1 LILLPDKLPFDLK
14 DEESN
19 PTLIMLLMHL
29 FISLQTTK
37 KKSFLKPFQ
46 NIFHHPEQYKS
57 CFLPSMPHDD
67 DYEVAQFFENN
78 YRQFSEEKKLNSQ
91 AMKRYACK
99 NGHIYYIGECT
110 KPAQSSKCQCG
121 EPIGGNNH
129 NLVSDNQ
136 ASVSLHEKLENG
148 YCILT
153 AANQTP
159 QSIRNMGFL
168 NTYLLRFFLDSTLY
182 LSAKFDKSNIKK
194 PSILDLLTTRDQ
206 NQIKNLDH
214 LFLKNLQNDVKFLS
228 KCLEHSPD
236 EVLLFLHFIINQFND
251 KRCCSNTGLSTKQE
265 RNKYETEFCQFINQK
280 VVQDLSADTL
290 LKSLLNVLRD
300 DAQNSD
306 MDQLFRIAYDFVQ
319 VRENTERSAD
329 NHLDFLNQQQYWLFK
344 KQITIDTMIN
354 AFKSSN
360 EIQKRSTTLNLLNE
374 FLDNLYQLKL
384 IKHLLNI
391 SKMCDLMFEKFNKQI
406 DKQNS
411 CKITLKYL
419 LNETDLETRQILELG
434 AESFLK
440 AFKHSSANLN
450 LKNSIK
456 LLEFVDAN
464 LLPISY
470 LLPSNLVQNND
481 GIFIYTLVVY
491 LIKIQNDFLT
501 KNVTKENIEEKIELS
516 NLNLDNLIAFSIQK
530 DLMPIVFMNSNYS
543 LEVRK
548 ESSLEFNFEKIQEA
562 IRSKFLSNKSQ
573 IEVNVIIFLIF
584 ENYFY

>member
-1 LILLPDKLPFDLK
+1 
-14 DEESN
+14 
-19 PTLIMLLMHL
+19 
-29 FISLQTTK
+29 
-37 KKSFLKPFQ
+37 
-46 NIFHHPEQYKS
+46 
-57 CFLPSMPHDD
+57 
-67 DYEVAQFFENN
+67 
-78 YRQFSEEKKLNSQ
+78 
-91 AMKRYACK
+91 
-99 NGHIYYIGECT
+99 
-110 KPAQSSKCQCG
+110 
-121 EPIGGNNH
+121 
-129 NLVSDNQ
+129 
-136 ASVSLHEKLENG
+136 
-148 YCILT
+148 
-153 AANQTP
+153 
-159 QSIRNMGFL
+159 MGFL

-236 EVLLFLHFIINQFND
+236 EVLLFLHFIINQFNE